1 MTTDGHELRCEEV
14 LEHLFE
20 YLDRELDAE
29 TSSDIEHHLR
39 HCRDCFSRSEF
50 ERRLK
55 QRVAETGSA
64 EAPERMRRRLLQLIA
79 RF

>member
-1 MTTDGHELRCEEV
+1 MTSDRHELRCEEV

-20 YLDRELDAE
+20 YLDREIDAE
-29 TSSDIEHHLR
+29 TSSEIEHHLR

-55 QRVAETGSA
+55 ERIAEIGSA
-64 EAPERMRRRLLQLIA
+64 EAPEQVRRRVLHMIS